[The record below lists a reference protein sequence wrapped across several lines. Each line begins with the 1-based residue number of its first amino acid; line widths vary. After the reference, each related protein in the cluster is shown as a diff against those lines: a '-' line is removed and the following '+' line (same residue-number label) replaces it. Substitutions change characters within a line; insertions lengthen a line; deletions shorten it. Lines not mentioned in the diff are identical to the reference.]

1 MKKLLAII
9 LLLPFLMCLSGC
21 GNMSP
26 ISRMNNEI
34 ENQGGQIQDLKELQN
49 SMNAEIGN
57 LHHQSEINADKIGK
71 LQEGILNISNENS
84 GFQMLTGS
92 GGLIFAFATIVI
104 VLMFFTMH
112 YRDKNLKQEKAL
124 EILGE
129 EIVKF
134 NDLNVENEVFSK
146 AMSAGVAKEMLQ
158 VIQHNQRK
166 FRISP

>member
-9 LLLPFLMCLSGC
+9 LLLPLLSGC
-21 GNMSP
+21 GNLSP

-49 SMNAEIGN
+49 SMNVEIGN

-71 LQEGILNISNENS
+71 LQEGVLNISNENS
-84 GFQMLTGS
+84 GFQLFSGS

-104 VLMFFTMH
+104 VLMFFTIH
-112 YRDKNLKQEKAL
+112 YREKNLKQAKAL
-124 EILGE
+124 EILAE

-146 AMSAGVAKEMLQ
+146 AMSAGVAKEMLK
-158 VIQHNQRK
+158 VIQNNQRK
-166 FRISP
+166 FRVNP